1 MRKMKYTLLKN
12 KVTGV
17 RSVRINKTGE
27 VVVENE
33 NPIKYVELR
42 KKALASANR
51 RSRDSLMEDMGL
63 TKVRGAVSG
72 KVYWE

>member
-1 MRKMKYTLLKN
+1 MKYTLLQN
-12 KVTGV
+12 KHTGD
-17 RSVRINKTGE
+17 RSIRINKTGVLVKE
-27 VVVENE
+27 IEFPTE
-33 NPIKYVELR
+33 YHELR
-42 KKALASANR
+42 KKAIAAVNR